1 MGNQKT
7 MAYLEY
13 IDNFTTA
20 DCYDAIDVGVQ
31 LAAFAAY

>member
-7 MAYLEY
+7 IAYLHY

-20 DCYDAIDVGVQ
+20 DCLDAIDVGVQ
-31 LAAFAAY
+31 MAGFAVY